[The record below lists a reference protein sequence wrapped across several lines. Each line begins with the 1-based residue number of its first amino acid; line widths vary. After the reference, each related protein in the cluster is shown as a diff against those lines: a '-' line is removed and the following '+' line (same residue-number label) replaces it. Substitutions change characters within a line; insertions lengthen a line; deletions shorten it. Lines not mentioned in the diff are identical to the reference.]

1 MSFVHPLEL
10 PVFRVESSFLQGAE
24 FERESGPDL
33 PEAHL
38 LPVLAEP
45 VQMMAEEDVV
55 SLVVERHHA
64 TTCRV
69 GGVEGGGGEK
79 ISGGEG
85 CNGESD
91 RGVGYGG
98 ERVAGVGAR
107 VGRGGS

>member
-1 MSFVHPLEL
+1 MHPLEL
-10 PVFRVESSFLQGAE
+10 PVFRVESSLLQGAE

-79 ISGGEG
+79 LAVVK
-85 CNGESD
+85 
-91 RGVGYGG
+91 GVM
-98 ERVAGVGAR
+98 ERVAGVWGTVERGLQEWGAR